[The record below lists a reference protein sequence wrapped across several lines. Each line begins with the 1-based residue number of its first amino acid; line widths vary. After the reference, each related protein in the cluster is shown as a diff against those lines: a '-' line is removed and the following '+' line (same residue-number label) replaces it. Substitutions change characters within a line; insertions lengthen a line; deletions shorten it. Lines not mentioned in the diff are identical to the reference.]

1 MEETKILLENLKADI
16 VKGKENKMNPN
27 YFHERLLNI
36 KASLK
41 KEPNRYMVYDFNNA
55 AIDIQSEYNKKHK
68 FITWEES
75 KSFKIFKEEFAKMSE
90 SERAQLIAEVEAQMN
105 RDYDDD

>member
-16 VKGKENKMNPN
+16 IKGKENKMNPN

-55 AIDIQSEYNKKHK
+55 AIDIQSEYNKGNS
-68 FITWEES
+68 IR
-75 KSFKIFKEEFAKMSE
+75 KIHETLLSIIRRKKGGTEN
-90 SERAQLIAEVEAQMN
+90 ERT
-105 RDYDDD
+105 